1 MRTLFFLI
9 AILAML
15 VFSAPAWASLPYYNS
30 DVGYTIWLPKTWSE
44 AAPSSLD
51 RFAGAGR
58 PWPGQDTAPDWKAGY
73 CPSSGGPC
81 SLLVEIKPGRKM
93 QPADISNFNR
103 FLLQSLARSIRN
115 QSRLPG
121 VPRMAFKDA
130 TYFSE
135 KKTLRIETLVE
146 RGGRSMLSLAYVV
159 YTRKGMLSFLGFVDP
174 DDAQARQTID
184 KAVLSLYLDDAIRY

>member
-1 MRTLFFLI
+1 MRMLFFI
-9 AILAML
+9 VAVLAML

-51 RFAGAGR
+51 RFAGAAR
-58 PWPGQDTAPDWKAGY
+58 PWPGRDAAPDWKAGY
-73 CPSSGGPC
+73 RPSSGGPS

-103 FLLQSLARSIRN
+103 FLVQSLTRSIRD
-115 QSRLPG
+115 QVRLPG
-121 VPRMAFKDA
+121 APRLVFKDA
-130 TYFSE
+130 TYFGE

-146 RGGRSMLSLAYVV
+146 REGRAMLSLAYVV
-159 YTRKGMLSFLGFVDP
+159 YTRKGMLSFVGFVDP
-174 DDAQARQTID
+174 DDAQGRQTID
-184 KAVLSLYLDDAIRY
+184 KAVLSIYLDDSIRY